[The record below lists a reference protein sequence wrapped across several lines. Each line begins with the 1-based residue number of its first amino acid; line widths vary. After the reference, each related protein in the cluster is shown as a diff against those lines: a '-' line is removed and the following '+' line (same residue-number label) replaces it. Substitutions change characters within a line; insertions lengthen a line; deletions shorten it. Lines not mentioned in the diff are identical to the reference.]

1 MSAEIHD
8 TASFDEVLEQRFGRR
23 TALKAV
29 LGVGGAVVATTTV
42 GVDAVV
48 AKDNNP
54 YAPGEL
60 TYDAVPQSGTD
71 SIVLPAGFT
80 HDVVISWGDPVVP
93 GAPAFDIQNQT
104 GVAQEQQCGFNHD
117 YLAFLPKKWGSDNS
131 KSGLLWINH
140 EYTDSTM
147 MFENHT
153 SSKDQVD
160 VELAAHGGTV
170 VEVVRD
176 DDGPWTYVPTSR
188 YNRRITANTPMT
200 LTGPVAGDSRLQ
212 TTADPT
218 GREVLGMLN
227 NCGGGLTPWG
237 TILTCEEN
245 FDQYFGK
252 GASIPADDRGA
263 YVKKTLASVAATTG
277 ASLRKWENVYPRF
290 DLSLS
295 PREYLRFG
303 WVVEVDPYDPTSKPK
318 KRTALGRFKHEA
330 AAGTTSTGGKFVSYS
345 GDDQVNQFIYKF
357 VTSATISREKGA
369 NADLL
374 DSGTL
379 HVARFDADG
388 TGAWLPLTF
397 GTAPLVASSAFTDQ
411 ADVLIRAREAAK
423 LLGATPMSRPED
435 IEVNPVTKKVYA
447 VMTGNS
453 AGSVNAANPRA
464 NSTSVGVPAGSSI
477 AGQGLGHVVEI
488 TEANGDNASL
498 TFAWEIFLLCGQ
510 PNQTGSVAV
519 DSTPAAA
526 LSTTVADNITYW
538 AGYDESEVSP
548 VARVDNV
555 SFDSR
560 GNVFF
565 STDGQ
570 PSALAGPD
578 PAAPTKL
585 VGWNDCLIGFPTEG
599 AERGHGKTL
608 MTAVDGCEVTGPF
621 FTPDDKT
628 LFVSIQH
635 PGVDQFVW
643 TSPAKAPAAQ
653 IGTFAAPGSTWNTT
667 PAIAGRTTGVPRP
680 AALAI
685 RRLNGKEIAYGKPDH
700 GLESASEGL
709 SLSNPVAGSLAGLGG
724 LLAFRYR
731 RVQPEIEVG

>member
-8 TASFDEVLEQRFGRR
+8 PASFDEVLEQRFGRR
-23 TALKAV
+23 TALKAA
-29 LGVGGAVVATTTV
+29 LGAGGAAMAATL
-42 GVDAVV
+42 GADA
-48 AKDNNP
+48 ASAADISP

-71 SIVLPAGFT
+71 AIVLPAGFT

-93 GAPAFDIQNQT
+93 GAPAFDILNQT
-104 GVAQEQQCGFNHD
+104 GAAQEQQCGFNHD
-117 YLAFLPKKWGSDNS
+117 YLAYLPIQWGSNTS
-131 KSGLLWINH
+131 HRGLLWINH

-147 MFENHT
+147 MFEKYEST
-153 SSKDQVD
+153 LAQVD

-170 VEVVRD
+170 VEVVRE
-176 DDGPWTYVPTSR
+176 DDGPWRYVPTSR
-188 YNRRITANTPMT
+188 YNRRIHAKTPMT
-200 LTGPVAGDSRLQ
+200 LTGPVAGDVRLR
-212 TTADPT
+212 TAADPS

-252 GASIPADDRGA
+252 AGAAGVNVPDP
-263 YVKKTLASVAATTG
+263 YVKSTLGSVAAAASG
-277 ASLRKWENVYPRF
+277 ASSRKWENVYPRF
-290 DLSLS
+290 DLSVN

-330 AAGTTSTGGKFVSYS
+330 AAGTTSTAGKFVSYS
-345 GDDQVNQFIYKF
+345 GDDQVNNYIYKF
-357 VTSATISREKGA
+357 VTAGTVSKKKGA

-374 DSGTL
+374 DTGTL
-379 HVARFDADG
+379 YVAKFNGDG

-397 GTAPLVASSAFTDQ
+397 GSALAAAGFSDQ
-411 ADVLIRAREAAK
+411 ADVLIRARQAATV
-423 LLGATPMSRPED
+423 LGATKMSRPED
-435 IEVNPVTKKVYA
+435 VEVNPVTKKVYA

-453 AGSVNAANPRA
+453 GGAVNAANPRA
-464 NSTSVGVPAGSSI
+464 GGSSI

-488 TEANGDNASL
+488 TETDGDNASE
-498 TFAWEIFLLCGQ
+498 TFHWEVFLLCGQ
-510 PNQTGSVAV
+510 PNQVGKVAV
-519 DSTPAAA
+519 DSSPAAA
-526 LSTTVADNITYW
+526 LSTLVDNNITYW
-538 AGYDESEVSP
+538 AGYEESKVSP

-560 GNVFF
+560 GNMFL

-578 PAAPTKL
+578 ADGKL

-608 MTAVDGCEVTGPF
+608 MTAVNGCEVTGPF

-628 LFVSIQH
+628 LFVAIQH
-635 PGVDQFVW
+635 PGVDLFSW
-643 TSPAKAPAAQ
+643 TSLSTPLTAPA
-653 IGTFAAPGSTWNTT
+653 GTFAKPGSTWNTT
-667 PAIAGRTTGVPRP
+667 PAIQGKTTGVPRS

-685 RRLNGKEIAYGKPDH
+685 RRVNGKEIAYGKPE
-700 GLESASEGL
+700 GGALGAGSEGM
-709 SLSNPVAGSLAGLGG
+709 SLSNPIAGSLAVLGG

-731 RVQPEIEVG
+731 RMQPEVEIG